1 MKLTIQNA
9 DIQYIQTGI
18 GPEDNKMAT
27 QIVIRIDS
35 EVKERFSKLARMEG
49 KTPGQ
54 ALRELI
60 ENYIKERD
68 TRTYIDDLWTRIEGK
83 LRSKDL
89 KQKDI
94 NRVIKE
100 ARKASR

>member
-1 MKLTIQNA
+1 MYKLLYRFG
-9 DIQYIQTGI
+9 DG
-18 GPEDNKMAT
+18 KMSPQMT
-27 QIVIRIDS
+27 IRIDP
-35 EVKERFSKLARMEG
+35 EIKKTFSKLVRAEG

-60 ENYIKERD
+60 ENYIKQRD
-68 TRTYIDDLWTRIEGK
+68 TRTYIDHLWKRIGSK
-83 LRSKDL
+83 LGSKDL
-89 KQKDI
+89 KQRDI